1 MLLPMSIRMLINP
14 SRSSSFPRLPNE
26 VPISRLLSLYLS
38 NPLPM
43 LHFEVPNN
51 LPARL
56 AQNPVIISRSVSVIA
71 PNEHQWL
78 RLLYRRAGCR
88 RGRAAPTCRSLA
100 DTTSGLCRAALE
112 VRVWTNQERALG
124 VLGPRLR

>member
-26 VPISRLLSLYLS
+26 VPISRLHSLYLS
-38 NPLPM
+38 NPLRM

-71 PNEHQWL
+71 PNEHPGL

-88 RGRAAPTCRSLA
+88 GGRAALRSSA
-100 DTTSGLCRAALE
+100 DTTSA
-112 VRVWTNQERALG
+112 
-124 VLGPRLR
+124 VLRPASAGTGPLKFVD